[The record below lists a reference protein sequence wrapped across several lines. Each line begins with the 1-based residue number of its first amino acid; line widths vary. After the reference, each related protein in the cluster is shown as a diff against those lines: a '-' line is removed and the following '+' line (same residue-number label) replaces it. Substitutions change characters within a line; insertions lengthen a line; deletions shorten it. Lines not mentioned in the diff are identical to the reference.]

1 MEQRIRYP
9 PFESY
14 RFIPARLPLSST
26 KKVLQQGKKSD
37 IIEELSTR
45 SPSFRLGSED
55 DWLVEQRYLLDGEP
69 FDDTKIERT
78 TFCLEDGK
86 RPRVVKRQRRG
97 WYLTPNPIHS
107 IVRNYISVTVV
118 VLLITLGYLFIEP
131 ILSSFGIPGIGTG
144 TIRIGLLDY
153 PVLAI
158 IIIPLLFSPRALR
171 VGANL
176 ADLLQQRKFLKS
188 SPQSPLIDIIEQP
201 IAGQPLKLKIRLP
214 EVRKEWGDIKVK
226 WRVGILPPG
235 REEIF
240 SALGR
245 ADSKQPPPG
254 LTTELPHHWEIG
266 LDDGTGGGEEAPMEH
281 HEVKGGLFLRP
292 MRIMEH
298 GDEAPI
304 SSDVIVLQA
313 PQSSWPGT
321 VSTSLIRIHWEI
333 IVHIEREKNGPLL
346 WVLPLP
352 VSHSKSST
360 YIESL
365 PANDGRTESTT
376 V

>member
-1 MEQRIRYP
+1 M
-9 PFESY
+9 
-14 RFIPARLPLSST
+14 
-26 KKVLQQGKKSD
+26 
-37 IIEELSTR
+37 
-45 SPSFRLGSED
+45 
-55 DWLVEQRYLLDGEP
+55 
-69 FDDTKIERT
+69 
-78 TFCLEDGK
+78 
-86 RPRVVKRQRRG
+86 
-97 WYLTPNPIHS
+97 
-107 IVRNYISVTVV
+107 
-118 VLLITLGYLFIEP
+118 
-131 ILSSFGIPGIGTG
+131 
-144 TIRIGLLDY
+144 
-153 PVLAI
+153 
-158 IIIPLLFSPRALR
+158 
-171 VGANL
+171 
-176 ADLLQQRKFLKS
+176 
-188 SPQSPLIDIIEQP
+188 
-201 IAGQPLKLKIRLP
+201 KIRLP

-352 VSHSKSST
+352 VSHSKSNT

-365 PANDGRTESTT
+365 PANDGRTESNT